1 MDARR
6 GCGWGRWLGG
16 VLLALLAAGWASAQM
31 AGGLADLVLRAARPA
46 SDLKP
51 LAAQSGCVRDYLATL
66 PATSPLW
73 RDPSAAGPE
82 RALPARRAQLA
93 AQIEWLLGAQV
104 HAQAQAFAAAFPLHI
119 EWEGQAEAPLVE
131 ARFVQAW
138 LAERPDSALAPF
150 LYLLQTHRLIAA
162 LAAPDLDPAMR
173 PDLQRQARDARQRA
187 LDACAGLGAREALCR
202 CIVDELREPSA
213 GAARF
218 ALRWRATLQAGERW
232 QQRLPDG
239 LEVVLEPRPWGWEI
253 MVADPRR
260 PEADNLARLTPP
272 LHFQPNPREI
282 EGWHFMKNPRRC
294 KSRPYQAEAGPE
306 NPRQFIFSP
315 AVADMREPPSTE
327 RIASDGRGRLQIESV
342 RLGRPD
348 GDGCPPIE
356 QLRFSLTIEGGLA
369 SGQSAP

>member
-1 MDARR
+1 MKRIERA
-6 GCGWGRWLGG
+6 G
-16 VLLALLAAGWASAQM
+16 LALLLAAGLAHAEPP
-31 AGGLADLVLRAARPA
+31 GGLADFVLRAARPA

-51 LAAQSGCVRDYLATL
+51 LVAQSVCVRDYLATL

-104 HAQAQAFAAAFPLHI
+104 HAQAQAFSAAFPLHI
-119 EWEGQAEAPLVE
+119 EWEGQAEAPLTE
-131 ARFVQAW
+131 ARYVQAW

-150 LYLLQTHRLIAA
+150 LHLLQAHRLIAA
-162 LAAPDLDPAMR
+162 LAAPDLDPALR

-187 LDACAGLGAREALCR
+187 LEACPQLGARQALCR
-202 CIVDELREPSA
+202 CMADELRERLSA
-213 GAARF
+213 PRY

-239 LEVVLEPRPWGWEI
+239 LDMVLEPRRWGWEI
-253 MVADPRR
+253 MVFDPRR

-272 LHFQPNPREI
+272 LHFLPNPREI
-282 EGWHFMKNPRRC
+282 EGWHFMPDPRRC
-294 KSRPYQAEAGPE
+294 KSRPYLAEAGPE

-315 AVADMREPPSTE
+315 AVANMREPPSTE
-327 RIASDGRGRLQIESV
+327 RIASYGRGRLQIESV

-348 GDGCPPIE
+348 REGCPPIE
-356 QLRFSLTIEGGLA
+356 QLQFSLELEGGLA
-369 SGQSAP
+369 GGRD